1 MSECYSRL
9 ARGLSDD
16 IDIGGAI
23 ELVDEPESPEP
34 LLESTEAE
42 EEVLFS
48 KKTVRDINLK
58 DKRVLVRVDFNV
70 PLCQGRVD
78 DDTRIRAAL
87 PTLNYLRAQNAK
99 IILVTHLGRPR
110 GRVNEEL
117 RLDAVATRLAEL
129 LDAPVK
135 KLNKTVTD
143 EVTAAVSRMSPGD
156 VILLE
161 NVRFNPGELANAPAF
176 ARKLADLA
184 DIFVND
190 AFGTAHRAHAS
201 VVGVADYL
209 PAVAGFLLEAE
220 ITHLTKIIQAPPRP
234 FLAILGGNKISDK
247 IGVIERFLDS
257 VDAILTG
264 GGMCFTFLKAKGL
277 SIGKSLVETEQLDVA
292 KSILRKAEEKGIS
305 FYIPSDVIV
314 AKEISSTAEA
324 QAVTVD
330 KIPDACMGLDIGPR
344 TIDLYRRVIGKAKT
358 IFWNGPMGV
367 FELKSFAQGTFQ
379 VSEAIAKQTQ
389 RGALSIVGGGDSD
402 AALKKFGLEDE
413 VSFVS
418 TGGGASLRVLE
429 GAVLPGMEA
438 LEDKF

>member
-1 MSECYSRL
+1 M
-9 ARGLSDD
+9 A
-16 IDIGGAI
+16 
-23 ELVDEPESPEP
+23 DEPENLE
-34 LLESTEAE
+34 LLKCSIKAE
-42 EEVLFS
+42 EEVLFG
-48 KKTVRDINLK
+48 KKTVRDIDVK

-70 PLCQGRVD
+70 PLRQGKVE

-87 PTLNYLRAQNAK
+87 PTINYLRRQNAK
-99 IILVTHLGRPR
+99 VILVTHLGRPQ
-110 GRVNEEL
+110 GQINEEL
-117 RLDAVATRLAEL
+117 RLDAVAGRLSEL
-129 LDAPVK
+129 LDCPVR

-143 EVTAAVSRMSPGD
+143 EVTAAVARMSPGD

-161 NVRFNPGELANAPAF
+161 NVRFNPGELINDSAF

-201 VVGVADYL
+201 VVGVANYL
-209 PAVAGFLLEAE
+209 PAVSGLLLEAE
-220 ITHLTKIIQAPPRP
+220 ITHLTKIIQAPASP

-257 VDAILTG
+257 VDSIVTG

-277 SIGKSLVETEQLDVA
+277 KIGKSLVEDDQLDVA
-292 KSILRKAEEKGIS
+292 KNILKQAEEKGVS

-314 AKEISSTAEA
+314 AKEISNDAEA
-324 QAVTVD
+324 RTVTVD
-330 KIPDACMGLDIGPR
+330 KIPNAWMGLDIGPR
-344 TIDLYRRVIGKAKT
+344 TIDLYRQVIGRAKT

-367 FELKSFAQGTFQ
+367 FELEPFAQGTFQ
-379 VSEAIAKQTQ
+379 VSEAIAKQTK

-402 AALKKFGLEDE
+402 AALKKFGLQDE

-418 TGGGASLRVLE
+418 TGGGASLKVLE
-429 GAVLPGMEA
+429 GTSLPGVEA
-438 LEDKF
+438 LTDNF